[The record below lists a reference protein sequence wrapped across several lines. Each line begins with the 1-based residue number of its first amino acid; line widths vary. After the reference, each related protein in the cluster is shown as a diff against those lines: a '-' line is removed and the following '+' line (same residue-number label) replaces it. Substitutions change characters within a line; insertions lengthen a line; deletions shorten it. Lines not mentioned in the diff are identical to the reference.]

1 MRDTLIIFARA
12 PRLGTVKRRLARGV
26 GDRAA
31 LRLYRAGLEALCR
44 AVGRDR
50 RWRTVLSATPDRA
63 RARWPRGVPA
73 VPQGRGSLGQ
83 RLHAAA
89 RPHRRVVVVGSDIPG
104 IRAADVAAAFRA
116 LRAGRAAFGPAED
129 GGYWL
134 VGLPPRRPG
143 KPFAGVRWSTEHALA
158 DTLRNFRGRP
168 VAALRRLRDLDTAA
182 DLAALRATGLL
193 PGGTRPREERA
204 AR

>member
-1 MRDTLIIFARA
+1 MRDALIIFARA
-12 PRLGTVKRRLARGV
+12 PRLGTVKRRLARGI

-50 RWRTVLSATPDRA
+50 RWRTLLSATPDGA
-63 RARWPRGVPA
+63 RARWPRGMAV
-73 VPQGRGSLGQ
+73 VPQGQGSLGA
-83 RLHAAA
+83 RLDAAT
-89 RPHRRVVVVGSDIPG
+89 RPHRRVVVVGSDVPG
-104 IRAADVAAAFRA
+104 LRGPDVAAAFRA
-116 LRAGRAAFGPAED
+116 VRAGRAAFGPAED

-168 VAALRRLRDLDTAA
+168 VAMLRRLRDLDTAE
-182 DLAALRATGLL
+182 DLEALRAAGLL
-193 PGGTRPREERA
+193 GGRRRLGG
-204 AR
+204 